1 MLSSFSPLAAKVRS
15 TSHILTSRP
24 FPATANEVDDVE
36 AVARQVTGADN
47 VRDFEDEEEE
57 EGWYVKRPDDRADM
71 APLTS
76 QLGYIYVQQA
86 AYPCTADRPVQ
97 VDPFR

>member
-1 MLSSFSPLAAKVRS
+1 MLSSFSPLAANVRS

-36 AVARQVTGADN
+36 AVARQVTGAVS
-47 VRDFEDEEEE
+47 VRDFEDEDE
-57 EGWYVKRPDDRADM
+57 EGWYVKRPDDKADM
-71 APLTS
+71 APLAN
-76 QLGYIYVQQA
+76 QLGYIYVRQT
-86 AYPCTADRPVQ
+86 AYPCTAARPVQ